1 MNKMLTKLSIKNIG
15 WEPYV
20 YLVYLAFLFF
30 QPSFDPERSWLDIVI
45 VLGLTAIFL
54 PIYFATYLDRG
65 NRLKYYIGAMTFLG
79 VLGMYLNS
87 GSSVFFVYAA
97 AASAYLSRPK
107 KAVRAIIII
116 ALVAFISA
124 IFSPIPMPW
133 RIWAYGPAVIFT
145 ILIGFLG
152 VFQQEKLRANT
163 KLSLAQEEI
172 EQLATVAER
181 ERIARDLHDL
191 LGHTLSIIT
200 LKSELAGKLIDTD
213 NQKAKQEI
221 KDIEEISR
229 KTLKEVR
236 LAISGYRSRG
246 LEAEIANTKL
256 ILASANIDF
265 DAEVDLTLLSPLQE
279 ASLSLI
285 LREAVTNI
293 VRHSKADKVKLVIL
307 EKTKNIVFEIS
318 DNGVGLHSKEGNGL
332 KGIRERI
339 EALGGQLEIE
349 SLKGLKLTIFLA
361 IESQK
366 LLAKKDVTNS

>member
-1 MNKMLTKLSIKNIG
+1 MKELTKQLSVKNIG

-20 YLVYLAFLFF
+20 YLVYLGFLLS
-30 QPSFDPERSWLDIVI
+30 QPSFDEQSLWQGALIIAALLAVFLPAYFASFIDKKNKLIYIVI
-45 VLGLTAIFL
+45 
-54 PIYFATYLDRG
+54 
-65 NRLKYYIGAMTFLG
+65 MTILG

-87 GSSVFFVYAA
+87 GSSVFFIYAA
-97 AASAYLSRPK
+97 AAAAYFNNSK
-107 KAVRAIIII
+107 KSIIIILVI
-116 ALVAFISA
+116 ALVALISA

-133 RIWAYGPAVIFT
+133 RLWAYGPAVIFS
-145 ILIGFLG
+145 ILVGILS
-152 VFQQEKLRANT
+152 VFQQEKLRANA
-163 KLSLAQEEI
+163 KLSLAHEEI

-200 LKSELAGKLIDTD
+200 LKSELTGKLIDTD

-236 LAISGYRSRG
+236 LAISGYRSLG

-265 DAEVDLTLLSPLQE
+265 DTKLDLTLLSPLQE

-293 VRHSKADKVKLVIL
+293 LRHSKADKVELIIL
-307 EKTKNIVFEIS
+307 EKAQNIIFEIS
-318 DNGVGLHSKEGNGL
+318 DNGVGFADKEGNGL

-339 EALGGQLEIE
+339 QALGGQLKIE
-349 SLKGLKLTIFLA
+349 SLKGIKLTISLA

-366 LLAKKDVTNS
+366 LLAKKDTIKP

>member
-1 MNKMLTKLSIKNIG
+1 MKKTLTKLSVKNIG
-15 WEPYV
+15 WEVYV

-45 VLGLTAIFL
+45 IIALIAIFL
-54 PIYFATYLDRG
+54 PIYFATYLDR
-65 NRLKYYIGAMTFLG
+65 NSKLKYYIGAMTMLG
-79 VLGMYLNS
+79 VFGMYLNS
-87 GSSVFFVYAA
+87 GSSVFFIYAA
-97 AASAYLSRPK
+97 AASAYLARPK

-116 ALVAFISA
+116 SLVALVSA

-133 RIWAYGPAVIFT
+133 RLWAYGPGVIFT
-145 ILIGFLG
+145 ILIGMLG
-152 VFQQEKLRANT
+152 VFQQEKLRTNA

-221 KDIEEISR
+221 KDVEEISR

-236 LAISGYRSRG
+236 VAISGYRSRG
-246 LEAEIANTKL
+246 LVAEIANTKL
-256 ILASANIDF
+256 ILSSANINF
-265 DAEVDLTLLSPLQE
+265 DYDVDLNLLSPLQE
-279 ASLSLI
+279 ANLSLI

-293 VRHSKADKVKLVIL
+293 VRHSKANKARLKIL
-307 EKTKNIVFEIS
+307 EKEKNILFEIS
-318 DNGVGLHSKEGNGL
+318 DNGIGIIAKEGNGL
-332 KGIRERI
+332 KGIKERI
-339 EALGGQLEIE
+339 EALGGNVEIQP
-349 SLKGLKLTIFLA
+349 KDGVNLTILLP
-361 IESQK
+361 IEEKQADLEK
-366 LLAKKDVTNS
+366 MLVGK